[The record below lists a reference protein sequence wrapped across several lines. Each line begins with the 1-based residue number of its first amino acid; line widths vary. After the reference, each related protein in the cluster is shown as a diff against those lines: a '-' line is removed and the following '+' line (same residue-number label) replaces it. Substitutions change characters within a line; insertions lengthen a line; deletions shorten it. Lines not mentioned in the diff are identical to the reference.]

1 MEGKLAIGANATVD
15 YRTVGSN
22 NFATRVVV
30 RSASGLRAE

>member
-15 YRTVGSN
+15 YRTAGGN
-22 NFATRVVV
+22 NIATRVVV